1 MVGEK
6 LAIIEG
12 QDPISLDADKG
23 KPFKWFLSEFMVLQ
37 SDVYIKKVQIP
48 SSYSPVHTWTAS
60 MQSWSDWYKKIVAA
74 TLTLGGPGGGSVS
87 YTVDDLRRSKLWL
100 KHIEAPTFQKFPRPI
115 SVFDLST
122 AKF

>member
-1 MVGEK
+1 MKGSLWWVIQLSNPPQSMVGEK

-12 QDPISLDADKG
+12 QDLISLDADKG

-60 MQSWSDWYKKIVAA
+60 MQS
-74 TLTLGGPGGGSVS
+74 
-87 YTVDDLRRSKLWL
+87 
-100 KHIEAPTFQKFPRPI
+100 
-115 SVFDLST
+115 
-122 AKF
+122 